1 MSGEL
6 TMSDERLI
14 AIAIENARTIFRM
27 PDLAYDPAL
36 VFRDIRGFDS
46 VQAVQFILAIEA
58 ALDVTLSEEEVD
70 NMHTMG
76 ALITT
81 LRGKTNPAD

>member
-1 MSGEL
+1 MSH
-6 TMSDERLI
+6 SDEQLI
-14 AIAIENARTIFRM
+14 AIAIENARAIFKA
-27 PDLAYDPAL
+27 PDLVYDPAL

-58 ALDVTLSEEEVD
+58 ALDVMLSEEEVD

-76 ALITT
+76 NLLDT
-81 LRGKTNPAD
+81 LRAKTRAAA

>member
-1 MSGEL
+1 MS
-6 TMSDERLI
+6 TSDEQLTNTVIEHAR
-14 AIAIENARTIFRM
+14 AIFKA
-27 PDLAYDPAL
+27 PDLVYDPAL

-58 ALDVTLSEEEVD
+58 ALDVMLSEEEVD

-76 ALITT
+76 NLLDT
-81 LRGKTNPAD
+81 LRAKTRAAA